1 MSNFARS
8 LRQRSTKAE
17 QTVWRWLRNRT
28 MFGLKFRRQ
37 HPVGNYILDFYCA
50 ELKLCIEVDGGVH
63 ELFAKAMHDVERS
76 GELSKLDIHVVRV
89 RNEDVFRQPTATWD
103 FLVGAVVR
111 VLCEKTGRREMDVL
125 QELHEDR
132 GSHGPSP

>member
-1 MSNFARS
+1 
-8 LRQRSTKAE
+8 
-17 QTVWRWLRNRT
+17 

-50 ELKLCIEVDGGVH
+50 ELKLCIE
-63 ELFAKAMHDVERS
+63 
-76 GELSKLDIHVVRV
+76 VVRV

-111 VLCEKTGRREMDVL
+111 VLCEKTGRSEMDVL
-125 QELHEDR
+125 RELHDPA
-132 GSHGPSP
+132 GPLSPLRWGEGTTRWRR

>member
-1 MSNFARS
+1 
-8 LRQRSTKAE
+8 
-17 QTVWRWLRNRT
+17 

-63 ELFAKAMHDVERS
+63 ELFATAMHDVERS
-76 GELSKLDIHVVRV
+76 GELSKLGIHVVRV

-111 VLCEKTGRREMDVL
+111 VLCERTGRSEMEVL
-125 QELHEDR
+125 RELHTQ
-132 GSHGPSP
+132 GSPLSPPQWGEGEGEGPCTAARNDPSP